1 MFLVV
6 EEQDSTC
13 SLNLANI
20 TLFEST
26 WHVILTRNFRF
37 VEYFPCK
44 HFPVCPIKVVQYW
57 SHAPRA
63 TINGT
68 KEKSLVDLTK
78 IIDNKKKKTK
88 VVLEFFFTCKRKNH
102 RQWEK
107 IFFEKIIKTEFK
119 LMKSKVTLWATKK
132 SCTRYDILTA
142 DDLC

>member
-1 MFLVV
+1 MNIEIVVVDMFLVV

-20 TLFEST
+20 TVFEST

-88 VVLEFFFTCKRKNH
+88 VVLEFFLHANA
-102 RQWEK
+102 
-107 IFFEKIIKTEFK
+107 KIIDNEKRYF
-119 LMKSKVTLWATKK
+119 LKK
-132 SCTRYDILTA
+132 
-142 DDLC
+142 

>member
-1 MFLVV
+1 MNIEIVVVDMFLVV

-44 HFPVCPIKVVQYW
+44 HFPVCLIKVVQYW

-88 VVLEFFFTCKRKNH
+88 VVLEFFLHANA
-102 RQWEK
+102 
-107 IFFEKIIKTEFK
+107 KIIDNEKRYF
-119 LMKSKVTLWATKK
+119 LKK
-132 SCTRYDILTA
+132 
-142 DDLC
+142 